1 MTDPREK
8 LNELAA
14 LLLRYKISH
23 GTEAKMQA
31 QVGRILASK
40 GFTWGREVILT
51 EKDRLDLGV
60 FFDGLPGCNFMQKPD
75 LGVIAIECKIA
86 GTTYDLLSQISGYI
100 QHPDVAAV
108 LVVTS
113 RQAHREMPEE
123 LHGKPV
129 AVVWVGG
136 NSL

>member
-1 MTDPREK
+1 MAGPREK
-8 LNELAA
+8 LTELAA
-14 LLLRYKISH
+14 LLLRYKITY
-23 GTEAKMQA
+23 GTEAKMQS
-31 QVGRILASK
+31 QVGKILSA
-40 GFTWGREVILT
+40 GGYEWGRELILT
-51 EKDRLDLGV
+51 DKDRIDLGV
-60 FFDGLPGCNFMQKPD
+60 LCPGFTGCNFLQRVD

-86 GTTYDLLSQISGYI
+86 GTTYDLLSQCSGYI

-113 RQAHREMPEE
+113 RQSHREMPDE